1 MQGGTAIFAPDAAQ
15 FCATSGAFRIY
26 HKNHCKGGFVLKQL
40 LSVVL
45 KRQADALVR
54 LTGLC
59 YRRGVAIE
67 SLSYVSTPQPNEMRL
82 QAVLACGPAA
92 ASQLRR
98 QVAKTIGV
106 IVTEIAP
113 YKEGGV

>member
-1 MQGGTAIFAPDAAQ
+1 M
-15 FCATSGAFRIY
+15 
-26 HKNHCKGGFVLKQL
+26 KQL

-67 SLSYVSTPQPNEMRL
+67 SLSYVSTPQPGEMKL
-82 QAVLACGPAA
+82 LAVLACGPAA
-92 ASQLRR
+92 ASQLHR

-106 IVTEIAP
+106 IGTEIVP
-113 YKEGGV
+113 YNEGGM

>member
-1 MQGGTAIFAPDAAQ
+1 M
-15 FCATSGAFRIY
+15 
-26 HKNHCKGGFVLKQL
+26 KQL

-45 KRQADALVR
+45 KRQSDALLR

-67 SLSYVSTPQPNEMRL
+67 SLSYVSTAQPDEML
-82 QAVLACGPAA
+82 VQAILACEQTT
-92 ASQLRR
+92 ASQLGR

-106 IVTEIAP
+106 CGTKISP
-113 YKEGGV
+113 YCEGGMPQ